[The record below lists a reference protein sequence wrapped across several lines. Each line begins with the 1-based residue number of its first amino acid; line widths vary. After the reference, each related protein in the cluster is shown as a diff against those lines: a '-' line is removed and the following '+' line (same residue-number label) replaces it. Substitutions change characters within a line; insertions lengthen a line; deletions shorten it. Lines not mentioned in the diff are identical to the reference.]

1 MTSCRRWAYQSTLP
15 EILGVSKVFV
25 LVQFAV
31 FFLSAPPPPR
41 PEIVLSR
48 CSWKSW
54 VFNMCFSSFYPQEE
68 AVSWSLSSTSFA
80 LSWGEDP
87 WQIIIWVLILIVRSE
102 PRGRVTVG
110 SALCV
115 LVFFWS
121 DYALHLQSRHCTAW
135 ATPPVH
141 FYSGYFLRWGLVLW
155 TVYPGWSQNVILP
168 ILASQVARIT
178 GVSHWCLAGSVPV

>member
-141 FYSGYFLRWGLVLW
+141 F
-155 TVYPGWSQNVILP
+155 TMVILEMGVLRTICSGLP
-168 ILASQVARIT
+168 QTIIFQISASLVARIT
-178 GVSHWCLAGSVPV
+178 NVSIWCLAPWMF